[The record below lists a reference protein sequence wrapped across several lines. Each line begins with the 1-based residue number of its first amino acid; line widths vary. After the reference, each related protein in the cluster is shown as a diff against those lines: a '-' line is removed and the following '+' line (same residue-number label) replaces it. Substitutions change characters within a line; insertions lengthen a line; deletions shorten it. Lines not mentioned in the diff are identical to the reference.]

1 MSSRERHRWEE
12 LERHLLPA
20 EELPESLE
28 AQLVRPSPVGLWSFW
43 ALLLALGAALLW
55 AALAELEVTV
65 RCRGYLRSAVP
76 PQVFHSPYDGIVEAV
91 LVELHQRVRRG
102 DTLLRLRDS
111 ELRLRLETLQQEF
124 EHQSQLFAELSTLLR
139 LLPVGGTPA
148 EILHQL
154 PPPTRWRTPLV
165 RSLADLIRKD
175 IQLFARQYEAIAKR
189 WERTA
194 ALHEKQFA
202 SAEEFESATAELRLQ
217 ELRVLQYLQS
227 RQQELEHQRDALD
240 HRLQEL
246 RQQLGVLQEQL
257 QKTALVANVDGQI
270 TQLTVQKPGLY
281 VAAGQEL
288 LTITPEARLEAE
300 LLISPQDITLV
311 RPGQRV
317 RYSIAGLPPGQW
329 EPLWGTVESVA
340 EDVSAEGAVLSYR
353 VRASVDTTIL
363 RMQLRSARAP
373 QVQLR
378 KGLPLEAAIH
388 IGRKP
393 VIAWLFDRSRHLWQE
408 LAL

>member
-1 MSSRERHRWEE
+1 M
-12 LERHLLPA
+12 
-20 EELPESLE
+20 
-28 AQLVRPSPVGLWSFW
+28 
-43 ALLLALGAALLW
+43 ALLLGIALLW
-55 AALAELEVTV
+55 AAFAELEVTV
-65 RCRGYLRSAVP
+65 RCRGYLRSVVP

-91 LVELHQRVRRG
+91 QVRLHQHVRRG

-111 ELRLRLETLQQEF
+111 ELRVRLEALQQELA
-124 EHQSQLFAELSTLLR
+124 HQSQLFAELSALLR
-139 LLPVGGTPA
+139 LLPDGGTPSQ
-148 EILHQL
+148 IVQNL
-154 PPPTRWRTPLV
+154 PSPLRWRTPLV
-165 RSLADLIRKD
+165 RSLAELIRKD
-175 IQLFARQYEAIAKR
+175 LQLFARQHEALTKR

-202 SAEEFESATAELRLQ
+202 SPEEYESVTAELRLQ

-227 RQQELEHQRDALD
+227 RRQELEQQRDALE
-240 HRLQEL
+240 HRLQDL

-270 TQLTVQKPGLY
+270 TQLSIQKPGVY

-300 LLISPQDITLV
+300 LLVSPQDITLV

-340 EDVSAEGAVLSYR
+340 EDVSAEGAVLAYR
-353 VRASVDTTIL
+353 IRASVDTTTI
-363 RMQLRSARAP
+363 RMQLRSAHAP

-388 IGRKP
+388 VGRKP
-393 VIAWLFDRSRHLWQE
+393 VAAWLFDRSRHLWQE
-408 LAL
+408 LTR